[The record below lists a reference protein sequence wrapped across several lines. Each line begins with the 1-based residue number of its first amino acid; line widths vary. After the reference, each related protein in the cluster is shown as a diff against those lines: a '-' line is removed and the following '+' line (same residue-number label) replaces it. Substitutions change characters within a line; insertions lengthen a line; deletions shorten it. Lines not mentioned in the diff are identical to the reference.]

1 MGIFKVFVLNP
12 SSNACPEHAYIHLTY
27 AMLSR
32 ARCGDLRA
40 FSARKIQCR
49 YYSDEISRPSQHG
62 IDSKPA
68 HGRESDERSPKE
80 KAHTFHQSRRV
91 FSGIQ
96 PTGVPHL
103 GNYLGALRQWK
114 FLHDSSANAALLS
127 NAKPEQYF
135 SVVDLHAL
143 TSFDPEKRPGVS
155 NLIEI
160 LRTVTSISDSAEKI
174 AKDLE
179 HMTMRAFKE
188 MVADNVSECLR
199 GIRESFL
206 DLMEPTNHTL
216 NDEVREG
223 ARKAHARASWTMKN
237 VRNSLGL
244 QTLKIPSGEA
254 EPENAND
261 AGEDDAHD
269 PQTDVHEVKIR
280 YCKSETAGAIQEALA
295 GLSKQSFPASEPEN
309 SAKSRS

>member
-1 MGIFKVFVLNP
+1 
-12 SSNACPEHAYIHLTY
+12 
-27 AMLSR
+27 MLSR

-143 TSFDPEKRPGVS
+143 TSTDIPGPERWRLRKESYASLMAIGLKNSLQTTLFFQSDVS
-155 NLIEI
+155 PPFGYGAPFLNVMQVMYHAELMWI
-160 LRTVTSISDSAEKI
+160 LSTIASTGYLSRMTQWKVGSLPTMSCCIS
-174 AKDLE
+174 L
-179 HMTMRAFKE
+179 
-188 MVADNVSECLR
+188 
-199 GIRESFL
+199 
-206 DLMEPTNHTL
+206 TL
-216 NDEVREG
+216 FP
-223 ARKAHARASWTMKN
+223 RAS
-237 VRNSLGL
+237 
-244 QTLKIPSGEA
+244 
-254 EPENAND
+254 
-261 AGEDDAHD
+261 
-269 PQTDVHEVKIR
+269 
-280 YCKSETAGAIQEALA
+280 
-295 GLSKQSFPASEPEN
+295 
-309 SAKSRS
+309 